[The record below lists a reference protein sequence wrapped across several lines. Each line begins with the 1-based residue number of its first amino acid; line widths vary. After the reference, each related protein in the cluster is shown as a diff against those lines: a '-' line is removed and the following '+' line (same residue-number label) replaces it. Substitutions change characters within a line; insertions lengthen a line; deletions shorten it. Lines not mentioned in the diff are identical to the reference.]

1 LQRLLDAG
9 DGGFEG
15 GMNAGKY
22 IKMTGTSKA
31 TATRDLADMVA
42 NGQLWTSGA
51 GKALRYYIA
60 VPGWTHGIDRGA
72 DLT

>member
-1 LQRLLDAG
+1 
-9 DGGFEG
+9 
-15 GMNAGKY
+15 MNAEKY

-42 NGQLWTSGA
+42 NHQLWTAGT

-60 VPGWTHGIDRGA
+60 VPGWTHGVDRGA
-72 DLT
+72 DLTSPSSAEDAS